1 MVWPNWLQSERVRR
15 IATPVAICIAAGVVA
30 VLWYLS
36 EPEPLDGQV
45 EVPVANV
52 QDAPGSQQDL
62 YNKAVA
68 DYVPKVKGRID
79 DLTVPAAEVLRQ
91 LPGVASVDQPLKPA
105 HPTAR
110 LVQLRDWHYVTKEWF
125 AKDMHLGAGRP
136 PMASDFDLRYQDF
149 LVGVE
154 QVQMEQMATLRCL
167 IKYHDLKRVYI
178 ERLTPEQM
186 PAFKDKIAALREAE
200 PHQDALRKRSKDAWV
215 LVEQWAADG
224 ETATARHAKA
234 LALALEIAGMLEQH
248 RLAMLEIG
256 AAGRLLVSG
265 ELEEVL
271 PLDDAE
277 LLDAA
282 GPVLANGKLAFDPL
296 KVAARQDAMV
306 QRALAKDHAAV
317 IVLGGSHDLTDSVRG
332 VVGEGCEYIRVTGH
346 AFREYAGEGKK

>member
-1 MVWPNWLQSERVRR
+1 MTWAESIQSERARR
-15 IATPVAICIAAGVVA
+15 IAMSAAIFIAAGVVG

-36 EPEPLDGQV
+36 EPGDGQV
-45 EVPVANV
+45 EVPFANL

-79 DLTVPAAEVLRQ
+79 DLAVPAAKVLRQ

-154 QVQMEQMATLRCL
+154 QVQMEQMAILRCL
-167 IKYHDLKRVYI
+167 IKYHGLKRVYI
-178 ERLTPEQM
+178 EGLTVEQM
-186 PAFKDKIAALREAE
+186 PAFKKRIADLREAE
-200 PHQDALRKRSKDAWV
+200 PLQDELQKGHKDARD
-215 LVEQWAADG
+215 LVEQLAKDGKPAAD
-224 ETATARHAKA
+224 RHAKA
-234 LALALEIAGMLEQH
+234 LELERRSAGMLEEH
-248 RLAMLEIG
+248 RFAMLEIG
-256 AAGRLLVSG
+256 AAGRLLVLG
-265 ELEEVL
+265 ELQEVL
-271 PLDDAE
+271 PLDDTE

-282 GPVLANGKLAFDPL
+282 GPDLANGKLAFDPL
-296 KVAARQDAMV
+296 KVAARRDAMV
-306 QRALAKDHAAV
+306 RRALAEDHVAV
-317 IVLGGSHDLTDSVRG
+317 IVLGGSHDLTDSVRSI
-332 VVGEGCEYIRVTGH
+332 VGEGCEYIRVRGYE
-346 AFREYAGEGKK
+346 FGEYSGEGRR